1 MPERGLRVGIRC
13 PQCVLSNLFQI
24 GLLAW
29 RQRVFI
35 NGFGIV
41 RHGVDKFF
49 AFFIPI
55 FFAAVVLTAE
65 VCLIDHVGRIRVGNL
80 WLKIR
85 TVAVQVKIEGDPL
98 CRIDFCVVEE
108 VGNFLIVEAG
118 LQIQRRFPRRLR
130 GLFPGSKRGR
140 PLHTF

>member
-1 MPERGLRVGIRC
+1 MPERGCVLGFAA

-24 GLLAW
+24 GLLALG
-29 RQRVFI
+29 QRVFI

-55 FFAAVVLTAE
+55 FFATVVLTPE
-65 VCLIDHVGRIRVGNL
+65 VCLIDRVGRIRVGKL
-80 WLKIR
+80 RLKIR

-98 CRIDFCVVEE
+98 CGIDFCVVEE
-108 VGNFLIVEAG
+108 VGNFC
-118 LQIQRRFPRRLR
+118 
-130 GLFPGSKRGR
+130 K
-140 PLHTF
+140 